1 MSIEVNNQVLET
13 DDQGYLID
21 PTEWNFDVAET
32 FARQADITLSEDHKK
47 ILTFIRDYFDE
58 HQVAAD
64 ARFVIKY
71 IADDLGY
78 GDKAREYLYELFP
91 YGYMQQVCKIAG
103 MKRPRAWSTG

>member
-1 MSIEVNNQVLET
+1 MVIEINKQVLAT

-21 PTEWNFDVAET
+21 PAEWNMEVAEIY
-32 FARQADITLSEDHKK
+32 AQQAGIELGEDHKK

-58 HQVAAD
+58 HQIAVD

-71 IADDLGY
+71 IAEELGK
-78 GDKAREYLYELFP
+78 GDKAREYLYQLFP